1 MAELSSQVIIDNVMN
16 NYVEPVGRF
25 VANMPEFSTLNFQQ
39 FVAANPEGVAPGPPA
54 GYAAAPEVPEAE
66 RRAARVNA
74 ADENALG
81 RVNADLFRG
90 GLDQRG
96 GTRAAV
102 KPIVYRALGVPAGS
116 PMAIILGEIID
127 GGLVLS
133 RKGKLIYNVPKS
145 DEMLSRLV
153 TPLFVKSK
161 GLSVSAAS
169 IATTVASEIYK
180 EIPASD
186 RNTYVALMSLT
197 AAQKAAWEKWD
208 ERVDLI
214 RDALSVNISTG
225 AGGIPPQN
233 MLQTPVMN
241 SVSVYSNYP
250 PTVQAALK
258 ERRSDPTKY
267 DTTGVLRK
275 LGTISLSMRGG
286 AQKGGNAHA
295 PLYPAMVMN
304 GGAHPFATFSGG
316 DVDPV
321 QVLLNKIAA
330 LKVQFQ
336 HATGKPLDATL
347 SGQIDGYATTI
358 KAEIKKVQDTLNT
371 LQSANA
377 ALAQYPLGL
386 GVDVPTT
393 LPEMKDIAKQ
403 SDELNKAAERA
414 SKKMDKLSEIKSLL
428 EDLVSKVNPVD
439 LKK

>member
-1 MAELSSQVIIDNVMN
+1 MAMESPAIINDVMT
-16 NYVEPVGRF
+16 NYVNSVGRF
-25 VANMPEFSTLNFQQ
+25 VANMPDFATLNFQQ
-39 FVAANPEGVAPGPPA
+39 FVAANPEGL
-54 GYAAAPEVPEAE
+54 AAPMQASE
-66 RRAARVNA
+66 AARAEAARRNA
-74 ADENALG
+74 APAAPVDANEEA
-81 RVNADLFRG
+81 RIQQEQDALFRG

-102 KPIVYRALGVPAGS
+102 KPIVFRALGVPLGS
-116 PMAIILGEIID
+116 AMAVVLGEIMN

-153 TPLFVKSK
+153 TPLFIKSK
-161 GLSVSAAS
+161 GLDVTAAG
-169 IATTVASEIYK
+169 IPTTVASEIYK
-180 EIPASD
+180 EMPASD
-186 RNTYVALMSLT
+186 RNTYVALMNMSPE
-197 AAQKAAWEKWD
+197 QKAAWDRWD

-233 MLQTPVMN
+233 MLQIPVMN

-286 AQKGGNAHA
+286 GQKGGNAHA

-336 HATGKPLDATL
+336 QASGKALDPAL
-347 SGQIDGYATTI
+347 AGQIDGYAATI
-358 KAEIKKVQDTLNT
+358 KAEIKKVQDSLNT

-386 GVDVPTT
+386 GVDIPTT

-403 SDELNKAAERA
+403 SEELNKAAERA

-428 EDLVSKVNPVD
+428 EDLVSKVNPVV
-439 LKK
+439 LNK